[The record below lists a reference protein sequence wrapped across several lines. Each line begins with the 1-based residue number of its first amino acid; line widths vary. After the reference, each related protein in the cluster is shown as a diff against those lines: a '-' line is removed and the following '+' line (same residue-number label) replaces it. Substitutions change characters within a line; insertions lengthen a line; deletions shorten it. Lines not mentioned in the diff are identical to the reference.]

1 MKAAAV
7 AVDVVVTFVPG
18 VVAVGVASLEIAV
31 KVVAVAATGPQH
43 YVHEKANYQITVL
56 GQYPD

>member
-1 MKAAAV
+1 M